1 MRNIHKGVLRALTL
15 LIVVA
20 GAAVSV
26 SVAKTLAPETPLAER
41 LSDAETVFVGVV
53 TNKVLDGDWA
63 RADLLVETPLFN
75 AEQGAKVAV
84 IWRTA
89 VGGQP
94 LYDAASGSKAI
105 AVLKDKHEGRYWLR
119 TDRFENIAKLDE
131 AKRTLKSRYTSVD
144 RDNNNKPAVPTAE
157 IKEIPIT
164 PPASHKKSS
173 AAGNTQFDA
182 TDRLAILNLINT
194 YAHNYNNHEIEK
206 WFELFVHDPV
216 FARGKPG
223 TTLEEKSGEEFRSYW
238 RKSNAASKAKGL
250 SRLHLISNVT
260 FLNQTPRSA
269 YVNVVGLLAD
279 VDTDTKAS
287 MPAIV
292 NYQGWLVKQKGVWLI
307 SRWHDLAAVKAK
319 NPSSI
324 QKVQQ

>member
-1 MRNIHKGVLRALTL
+1 MLSRVLTTLTPMMIGVLAS
-15 LIVVA
+15 VA
-20 GAAVSV
+20 
-26 SVAKTLAPETPLAER
+26 VAKTLAPEKPFAER

-119 TDRFENIAKLDE
+119 ADRFENIAKLDE
-131 AKRTLKSRYTSVD
+131 AKRALKSRDASVD
-144 RDNNNKPAVPTAE
+144 RANNKKPADTVTE
-157 IKEIPIT
+157 IKQIPIT
-164 PPASHKKSS
+164 PPTGQGKSS

-194 YAHNYNNHEIEK
+194 YAHTSNNHEIEK

-238 RKSNAASKAKGL
+238 RKSNAAAKAKGL

-269 YVNVVGLLAD
+269 YVSVVGLLAD
-279 VDTDTKAS
+279 EDINAKAS
-287 MPAIV
+287 MPAIL
-292 NYQGWLVKQKGVWLI
+292 NYEGWLVKHKGVWLI
-307 SRWHDLAAVKAK
+307 SRWHDLAAAK
-319 NPSSI
+319 
-324 QKVQQ
+324 